1 MEKEAGFGPRESRE
15 GTRTI
20 QVQPPEQNSV
30 FFTNLDV
37 DRENHESSED

>member
-20 QVQPPEQNSV
+20 QVQTPEQNSV
-30 FFTNLDV
+30 SFVHLDV
-37 DRENHESSED
+37 DRENGGSSEG